1 MANKVSG
8 RIENKEVKSSNG
20 STLYVFRIN
29 GQNYSGFANSFS
41 QDAIEMAN
49 SLNQGDEVEIDFVVK
64 TSKQGRS
71 YNNLTAITRVDRPG
85 QDVQPVGR
93 PDPKSDSMF
102 KAYAKDAANTIYLS
116 INTELMEPDK
126 ADAAVA
132 QWLAIYD
139 KVYQHI
145 SGLDQ
150 VDDEPA
156 F

>member
-8 RIENKEVKSSNG
+8 RIENKEVKTSNG

-64 TSKQGRS
+64 TSRQGRS

-102 KAYAKDAANTIYLS
+102 KAYAKDAANIIYTTVRLDGQS
-116 INTELMEPDK
+116 S
-126 ADAAVA
+126 DAAVA